1 MEGRWGLRPA
11 LKVSEIHFSTSQF
24 TSSLVDE
31 VSCHII
37 PSNLRL
43 LYVPICSVG
52 DGNFLFNSASWA
64 LCLNESLAVKLHL
77 CTCFELANNRESF
90 KRHHISVNT
99 SVTYQGK
106 GGLYLLDVLF
116 LLDELYMLDVLYLL
130 GVHNLL
136 RYF

>member
-1 MEGRWGLRPA
+1 MGFTSC

-37 PSNLRL
+37 PLNLRL
-43 LYVPICSVG
+43 SYVPICSVG
-52 DGNFLFNSASWA
+52 DGNFLFNSASWV

-77 CTCFELANNRESF
+77 RTCFEVANNRELF
-90 KRHHISVNT
+90 KRHPISVNT
-99 SVTYQGK
+99 SVTCQGK

-130 GVHNLL
+130 GVYNLL
-136 RYF
+136 SYF